1 MSLQKLFAEMLL
13 QNISANLHIIS
24 LLSLPFRKFNVT
36 VLAIKEKGRTFSE
49 IMTASFYL
57 FHNFA
62 K

>member
-36 VLAIKEKGRTFSE
+36 VLAIKEK
-49 IMTASFYL
+49 MK
-57 FHNFA
+57 NFF
-62 K
+62 